1 MKTKNN
7 SSESYFTRRDF
18 LKIAGISTGAITMG
32 EWAAEP
38 IAFAKDIYPAGKIS
52 LVAPYKAGGGYDIYL
67 RSLSPFLTRYLRQIS
82 TGAEG
87 GDIVMRNEPAAA
99 GRKGYSLI
107 FNGKPDG
114 YTIGAVGSGSLIES
128 IVEKPEFDFT
138 KLTFLTLG
146 NASVKMIACPKK
158 GFNNW
163 EEVVNA
169 MKKGPVK
176 MAAGSYGRSNH
187 TGGII
192 LNEKMGTNFRL
203 INFPGTTEGINAL
216 MRGDVQVG
224 MLDEEP
230 TQGLIEADEL
240 RVLLVF
246 TEVSEYP
253 GAVSI
258 KELGHPEM
266 VDTFTDMR
274 FVVGPPGLRAEPK
287 KILIDALRKAQS
299 DPNFAAWAKKFKFR
313 LKNIYGDDAKKALI
327 NFVKFY
333 EDLAPMLRKYR

>member
-1 MKTKNN
+1 MDGRTGI
-7 SSESYFTRRDF
+7 
-18 LKIAGISTGAITMG
+18 IAA
-32 EWAAEP
+32 
-38 IAFAKDIYPAGKIS
+38 DIYPAEKIS

-67 RSLSPFLTRYLRQIS
+67 RSLSPYLTRYLRQVS
-82 TGAEG
+82 PGAKG

-99 GRKGYSLI
+99 GRKGYTLI
-107 FNGKPDG
+107 FNSKPDG
-114 YTIGAVGSGSLIES
+114 YTIGAIGSGSLIES
-128 IVEKPEFDFT
+128 IVEKPEFDFS

-146 NASVKMIACPKK
+146 NASVKMVMAPKK

-163 EEVVNA
+163 DEVVSA

-176 MAAGSYGRSNH
+176 MAAGSYGRTNH
-187 TGGII
+187 TCGII
-192 LNEKMGTNFRL
+192 LNEKLGTNFRL

-258 KELGHPEM
+258 KELGYPEM
-266 VDTFTDMR
+266 ADTFTDMR
-274 FVVGPPGLRAEPK
+274 FIVAPPGLQAEPK
-287 KILIDALRKAQS
+287 KILIEALRKAQS
-299 DPNFAAWAKKFKFR
+299 DPNFVG
-313 LKNIYGDDAKKALI
+313 LGQ
-327 NFVKFY
+327 
-333 EDLAPMLRKYR
+333 